1 MTNEELS
8 EKCLQIICNEDI
20 NRLREI
26 VEILKIQIEENFD
39 NMNDAAMED
48 YSFGI

>member
-20 NRLREI
+20 NRQREI